1 MGIIIKGPPP
11 LRETAWSSSDPEDN
25 NFVCPRQDCLIEW
38 FYQRCFFLRPVL
50 LCLSTLLFHLT
61 IKKRAKQQWSSKDR
75 SENKSANLAAA
86 LLWPRWL
93 NVSKQLAFKMGP
105 REQFITT
112 TVWSLGTD
120 KKWRFPVTKLAN
132 KIWFHISV
140 LTSLTWNIYVLSL
153 IWLHMISESWSHWG
167 DVKILFENPWNMTW
181 HWKMDD
187 FFCF

>member
-1 MGIIIKGPPP
+1 MCLPYSRGIKGLM
-11 LRETAWSSSDPEDN
+11 LRNGKWWEEGWLGQHDCDVTVDRYHYQGTTSIEGTAWSSSDLEDN

-61 IKKRAKQQWSSKDR
+61 IIKRAKQQWSSKDR

-120 KKWRFPVTKLAN
+120 K
-132 KIWFHISV
+132 
-140 LTSLTWNIYVLSL
+140 
-153 IWLHMISESWSHWG
+153 
-167 DVKILFENPWNMTW
+167 
-181 HWKMDD
+181 
-187 FFCF
+187 